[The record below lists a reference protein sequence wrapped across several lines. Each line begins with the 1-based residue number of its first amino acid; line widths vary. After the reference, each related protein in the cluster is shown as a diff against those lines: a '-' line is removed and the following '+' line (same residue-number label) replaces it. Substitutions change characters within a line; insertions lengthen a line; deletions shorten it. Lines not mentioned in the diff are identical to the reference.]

1 MKKKK
6 KGMDFF
12 LPFGTQLSGR
22 DEPACYCEFPLPDM
36 DLVVET
42 GDYIGLKVKFFLN
55 RFLKP
60 VEKAKQE
67 GRQRGRWPTGGGVSR
82 TIACSSGRRLN
93 GLDPRPRQ
101 GSYQ

>member
-1 MKKKK
+1 MKK

-60 VEKAKQE
+60 VEKANRKAGSAE
-67 GRQRGRWPTGGGVSR
+67 GGLPSEREQNHRMLFRSETER
-82 TIACSSGRRLN
+82 TRS
-93 GLDPRPRQ
+93 
-101 GSYQ
+101 